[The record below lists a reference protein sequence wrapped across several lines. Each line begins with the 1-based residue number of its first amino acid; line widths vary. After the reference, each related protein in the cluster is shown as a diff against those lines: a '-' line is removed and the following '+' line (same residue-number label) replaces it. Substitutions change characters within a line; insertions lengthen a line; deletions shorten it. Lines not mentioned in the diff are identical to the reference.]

1 MTENAPA
8 PLKIA
13 PSILSAD
20 FARMGDAVARL
31 AGYGADWVHFDVM
44 DGHFV
49 PNLTFG
55 PMMCAAVRPLTHL
68 PLDVH
73 LMVER
78 PGDYVEPFHA
88 AGADCIT
95 FHVEADAHVHR
106 TLQSIRARGMR
117 AGVVLN
123 PATPVCMAEP
133 VLPLCDLV
141 LLMSVNPGFGGQ
153 AFIPEVLDKIRALDP
168 SVNLSLSI
176 GIGRG
181 AKTQREA
188 QAMAEQALDKALAEF
203 LEERRRAAAP
213 KPKPIQFD
221 LSRLQNIRQAADTTR
236 DKLLV
241 DEDVTQEPEPPVIAA
256 PTPAPESEL
265 TQAQVSRLSETETS
279 FLRCLL
285 DGTPYADLLRQRN
298 VMLSVLVDHIN
309 ETLFDDFGDTVIL
322 FDGDTP
328 ELIEDYAEDVAAL
341 LETSV

>member
-1 MTENAPA
+1 MTENALA

-55 PMMCAAVRPLTHL
+55 PMMCAAVRPLTRL

-153 AFIPEVLDKIRALDP
+153 AFIPEVLDKIRALRALIDARGLPTEIEVDGGINPDTARLCAAAGATVLVAGSSVFRADDP
-168 SVNLSLSI
+168 AAMIAAL
-176 GIGRG
+176 RG
-181 AKTQREA
+181 A
-188 QAMAEQALDKALAEF
+188 
-203 LEERRRAAAP
+203 
-213 KPKPIQFD
+213 
-221 LSRLQNIRQAADTTR
+221 
-236 DKLLV
+236 
-241 DEDVTQEPEPPVIAA
+241 
-256 PTPAPESEL
+256 
-265 TQAQVSRLSETETS
+265 
-279 FLRCLL
+279 
-285 DGTPYADLLRQRN
+285 
-298 VMLSVLVDHIN
+298 
-309 ETLFDDFGDTVIL
+309 
-322 FDGDTP
+322 
-328 ELIEDYAEDVAAL
+328 
-341 LETSV
+341 

>member
-1 MTENAPA
+1 MTENAPI

-153 AFIPEVLDKIRALDP
+153 AFIPEVLDKIRALRALIDARGLPTEIEVDGGINPDTARLCAAAGATVLVAGSSVYRADDP
-168 SVNLSLSI
+168 AAMIAAL
-176 GIGRG
+176 RG
-181 AKTQREA
+181 A
-188 QAMAEQALDKALAEF
+188 
-203 LEERRRAAAP
+203 
-213 KPKPIQFD
+213 
-221 LSRLQNIRQAADTTR
+221 
-236 DKLLV
+236 
-241 DEDVTQEPEPPVIAA
+241 
-256 PTPAPESEL
+256 
-265 TQAQVSRLSETETS
+265 
-279 FLRCLL
+279 
-285 DGTPYADLLRQRN
+285 
-298 VMLSVLVDHIN
+298 
-309 ETLFDDFGDTVIL
+309 
-322 FDGDTP
+322 
-328 ELIEDYAEDVAAL
+328 
-341 LETSV
+341 

>member
-1 MTENAPA
+1 MTENTPA

-153 AFIPEVLDKIRALDP
+153 AFIPEVLDKIRALRALIDARGLP
-168 SVNLSLSI
+168 TEIEVDG
-176 GIGRG
+176 GINPDTAR
-181 AKTQREA
+181 
-188 QAMAEQALDKALAEF
+188 LC
-203 LEERRRAAAP
+203 AAAGATVLVAGSSVFRADDP
-213 KPKPIQFD
+213 
-221 LSRLQNIRQAADTTR
+221 AAM
-236 DKLLV
+236 
-241 DEDVTQEPEPPVIAA
+241 IAA
-256 PTPAPESEL
+256 
-265 TQAQVSRLSETETS
+265 
-279 FLRCLL
+279 LR
-285 DGTPYADLLRQRN
+285 GT
-298 VMLSVLVDHIN
+298 
-309 ETLFDDFGDTVIL
+309 
-322 FDGDTP
+322 
-328 ELIEDYAEDVAAL
+328 
-341 LETSV
+341 

>member
-153 AFIPEVLDKIRALDP
+153 AFIPEVLDKIRALRALTDARGLPTEIEVDGGINPDTARLCAAAGATVLVAGSSVFRADDP
-168 SVNLSLSI
+168 AAMIAAL
-176 GIGRG
+176 RG
-181 AKTQREA
+181 A
-188 QAMAEQALDKALAEF
+188 
-203 LEERRRAAAP
+203 
-213 KPKPIQFD
+213 
-221 LSRLQNIRQAADTTR
+221 
-236 DKLLV
+236 
-241 DEDVTQEPEPPVIAA
+241 
-256 PTPAPESEL
+256 
-265 TQAQVSRLSETETS
+265 
-279 FLRCLL
+279 
-285 DGTPYADLLRQRN
+285 
-298 VMLSVLVDHIN
+298 
-309 ETLFDDFGDTVIL
+309 
-322 FDGDTP
+322 
-328 ELIEDYAEDVAAL
+328 
-341 LETSV
+341 

>member
-1 MTENAPA
+1 MTENAPV

-153 AFIPEVLDKIRALDP
+153 AFIPEVLDKIRALRALIDARGLPTEIEVDGGINPDTARLCAAAGATVLVAGSSVFRADDP
-168 SVNLSLSI
+168 AAMIAAL
-176 GIGRG
+176 RG
-181 AKTQREA
+181 A
-188 QAMAEQALDKALAEF
+188 
-203 LEERRRAAAP
+203 
-213 KPKPIQFD
+213 
-221 LSRLQNIRQAADTTR
+221 
-236 DKLLV
+236 
-241 DEDVTQEPEPPVIAA
+241 
-256 PTPAPESEL
+256 
-265 TQAQVSRLSETETS
+265 
-279 FLRCLL
+279 
-285 DGTPYADLLRQRN
+285 
-298 VMLSVLVDHIN
+298 
-309 ETLFDDFGDTVIL
+309 
-322 FDGDTP
+322 
-328 ELIEDYAEDVAAL
+328 
-341 LETSV
+341 

>member
-1 MTENAPA
+1 MTENAPV

-133 VLPLCDLV
+133 VRPLSDLV

-153 AFIPEVLDKIRALDP
+153 AFIPEVLDKIRALRALIDARGLPTEIEVDGGINPDTARLCAAAGATVLVAGSSVFRADDP
-168 SVNLSLSI
+168 AAMIAAL
-176 GIGRG
+176 RG
-181 AKTQREA
+181 A
-188 QAMAEQALDKALAEF
+188 
-203 LEERRRAAAP
+203 
-213 KPKPIQFD
+213 
-221 LSRLQNIRQAADTTR
+221 
-236 DKLLV
+236 
-241 DEDVTQEPEPPVIAA
+241 
-256 PTPAPESEL
+256 
-265 TQAQVSRLSETETS
+265 
-279 FLRCLL
+279 
-285 DGTPYADLLRQRN
+285 
-298 VMLSVLVDHIN
+298 
-309 ETLFDDFGDTVIL
+309 
-322 FDGDTP
+322 
-328 ELIEDYAEDVAAL
+328 
-341 LETSV
+341 